1 MVTQNEFTLHL
12 STWEKKRN
20 HISPIAWDFFREQTL
35 YLLNKNLRVFFF
47 KFLFIC
53 IFKNF
58 YWKIVDL
65 QSVLVSGVQQGDSV
79 LYTYLLFLTLS
90 SVIGYFA

>member
-35 YLLNKNLRVFFF
+35 YLLNKNLRVFFLNSYLF
-47 KFLFIC
+47 AFLKIFIER
-53 IFKNF
+53 
-58 YWKIVDL
+58 
-65 QSVLVSGVQQGDSV
+65 
-79 LYTYLLFLTLS
+79 
-90 SVIGYFA
+90 